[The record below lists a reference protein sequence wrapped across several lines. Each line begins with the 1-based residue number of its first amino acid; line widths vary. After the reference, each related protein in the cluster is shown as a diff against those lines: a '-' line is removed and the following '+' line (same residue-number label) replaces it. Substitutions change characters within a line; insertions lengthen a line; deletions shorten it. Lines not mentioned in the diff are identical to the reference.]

1 MKAPRITVL
10 ASCLA
15 IAIGN
20 IPAAAW
26 AEAAAAD
33 PEPTADSTEGEII
46 VTATK
51 RAESLNDVPMSISAA
66 SGDDLAAAGIRSAED
81 LGKIIPGF
89 TFTQSAYST
98 PVYSLRGVGFYNY
111 DIASTPTVT
120 VYQDE
125 APLPFSAM
133 SRGAGFDL
141 QRVEVLKGPQGL
153 LFGSN
158 STGGAVNYVAS
169 RPTDTLKAGFDAS
182 YGRFNAWE
190 LGGFVSTPLSQGVG
204 LRIAARHEGSG
215 EWQRSAT
222 RPTDGNG
229 KRNFTQVRA
238 LLDIEAGDRLTV
250 KLGANAFWDKSDV
263 QGAQLIQVNPL
274 MPPFVNPLTGRQPLV
289 KTDARL
295 GDWTTGTDPR
305 RDDRQWHLTGRVD
318 YEVSDAVTVTALSSY
333 ADYRQDDLLDPDGTA
348 LLLAD
353 TRDTG
358 TIKAFFQELRV
369 SGEFGNGSR
378 WIVGGNYENNKVHE
392 VQTLRAGQAS
402 GFAPFA
408 VFFNLPV
415 PDAIPI
421 SSDQHFENYAAFGNL
436 DLAVTDTVTLH
447 AGLRYTDTSD
457 AFTGCTG
464 NSANGS
470 LAIGLS
476 ILTQGNP
483 AALGANPACTQ
494 LNAQLQ
500 PAITR
505 ATLSEDNVSWRV
517 GADFKPNNDTLLYAN
532 VSRGYKIGAFPLIPA
547 SSVAQYAPVTQEKLT
562 AYEAGFKL
570 GLLDRKVQL
579 NGAVFHYDYRD
590 KQALGSVI
598 LTPDIFGP
606 LNLLVNIPRSKVT
619 GAELQAVVRPVTGL
633 TLNGAVTY
641 VDSEIGDFTNFDP
654 FGTVKNFKGE
664 AFPNTPKW
672 QWSLAA
678 DYEFP
683 VSGNLT
689 GFLGANANGRSATNG
704 AFGGNAILAIDGYTL
719 LDLRAGLG
727 SSDERWKLSVWGRNI
742 TDKYYWT
749 NAYKISD
756 VSARYAGMP
765 ATYGVS
771 FSYRY

>member
-1 MKAPRITVL
+1 MNAPRITVL

-15 IAIGN
+15 IAVGTLPATAWAQAAE
-20 IPAAAW
+20 PAAA
-26 AEAAAAD
+26 EANG
-33 PEPTADSTEGEII
+33 GEII

-66 SGDDLAAAGIRSAED
+66 SGDDLVSAGIKGAED
-81 LGKIIPGF
+81 LGKIVPGF

-158 STGGAVNYVAS
+158 STGGAVNYVAA
-169 RPTDTLKAGFDAS
+169 RPTSELKAGLDAG

-190 LGGFVSTPLSQGVG
+190 LGGFISAPLSDSIGIR
-204 LRIAARHEGSG
+204 LAARHEGSG

-222 RPTDGNG
+222 RPNDRNG

-238 LLDIEAGDRLTV
+238 LVDIAAGDRLTV

-274 MPPFVNPLTGRQPLV
+274 MPPFVNPLLGTQPLV
-289 KTDARL
+289 TGDARV
-295 GDWTTGTDPR
+295 GDWTAGTDPK
-305 RDDRQWHLTGRVD
+305 RDDRQWQLTARLD
-318 YEVSDAVTVTALSSY
+318 YELTDAVTVTALTSY

-348 LLLAD
+348 LVLVD

-378 WIVGGNYENNKVHE
+378 WIVGANYENNKVSE
-392 VQTLRAGQAS
+392 VQALRSTEAS

-408 VFFNLPV
+408 VFFGLPV
-415 PDAIPI
+415 PDRIPI
-421 SSDQHFENYAAFGNL
+421 SSDQHFRNYAAFANL
-436 DLAVTDTVTLH
+436 DLAVSDTITLH
-447 AGLRYTDTSD
+447 GGLRYTDTSD
-457 AFTGCTG
+457 KFVGCTG
-464 NSANGS
+464 NSDNGS
-470 LAIGLS
+470 LAIGLG
-476 ILTQGNP
+476 ILSQGNP

-494 LNAQLQ
+494 LDAQLK

-505 ATLSEDNVSWRV
+505 AELKEDNLSWRLGV
-517 GADFKPNNDTLLYAN
+517 DFKPNADTLLYAN
-532 VSRGYKIGAFPLIPA
+532 VSRGYKVGAFPLIPA
-547 SSVAQYAPVTQEKLT
+547 SSVAQYTPVSQEMLT

-570 GLLDRKVQL
+570 TLADRAVQL

-598 LTPDIFGP
+598 LTPNIFGP
-606 LNLLVNIPRSKVT
+606 LNLLVNIPKSKVT
-619 GAELQAVVRPVTGL
+619 GAELQAIVRPVDGL

-641 VDSEIGDFTNFDP
+641 VDSEIGSFTNFDP
-654 FGTVKNFKGE
+654 FGTVRNFQGE

-683 VSGNLT
+683 LT
-689 GFLGANANGRSATNG
+689 GSLRGFVGANANGRSATNG
-704 AFGGNAILAIDGYTL
+704 ALGGNAILGIDGYTL
-719 LDLRAGLG
+719 LDLRAGIA
-727 SSDERWKLSVWGRNI
+727 SADERWKISVWGRNV

-749 NAYKISD
+749 NAYKIAD

-765 ATYGVS
+765 ATWGATLS
-771 FSYRY
+771 FRY